1 MLKWCASLR
10 FATFA
15 RLYLFTLKGKE
26 KENRQKKKKK
36 EENIML

>member
-15 RLYLFTLKGKE
+15 RLYVFTLKGKE

-36 EENIML
+36 EEKIML